1 MTRCLSQ
8 TSAFSI
14 TPTTVFFAGLI
25 FLFTILFHT
34 NTVHAQGLPP
44 AAPSSGPPKPYEPPS
59 LLSGGAFTSIE
70 GRFTISLPQQGHGF
84 SQLTIPTPFGIARG
98 DSYQWRMKEAG
109 FVVGHADAPVP
120 VDSPEQTQKVF
131 ESLHEQIKRL
141 ANANNG
147 AMREDKQIQLGKYP
161 GIEQR
166 VDLFSAF
173 IVQRTYVVSR
183 RLYQAVMVIKT
194 EQREFESAATKVLD
208 SFKVLEDSDVSAK
221 LAEEAKKAEP
231 TPLPQQP
238 VAQRAGT
245 DAADN
250 GMHGQVKTVL
260 EESQDLS
267 GTWSV
272 QTKKRDSFVQYN
284 QQGNRVRQ
292 ESYDYKGNLDEITV
306 YGYID
311 RGNLPD
317 IMANF
322 DFSDPDMP
330 NSKRTS
336 TIVPQQALFLM
347 NSPMSIDVARRI
359 NARSDVAD
367 APDNLS
373 RIFAIYRVIFQ
384 RTPKPAEIQL
394 ALSFVGTEAKNQPEA
409 DEFQTEGS
417 QQKTERRRAALRMKQ
432 QQNRQAAIRP
442 IQNEGERV
450 ERKPLTP
457 WETYTQALLLSNEAA
472 YVN

>member
-1 MTRCLSQ
+1 MTRCSSQ

-34 NTVHAQGLPP
+34 NTVHAQQPPPP

-98 DSYQWRMKEAG
+98 DSYQWRMKEAA

-120 VDSPEQTQKVF
+120 VDSPEQAQKIF
-131 ESLHEQIKRL
+131 ESLHEQIKKL

-173 IVQRTYVVSR
+173 VVQRTYVVSR

-208 SFKVLEDSDVSAK
+208 SFKVLEESDVSAK

-238 VAQRAGT
+238 VAQRSGT
-245 DAADN
+245 DATDD

-284 QQGNRVRQ
+284 EQGNRVRQ

-311 RGNLPD
+311 RSRVS
-317 IMANF
+317 
-322 DFSDPDMP
+322 DFKMIDKEYNPPPGVIVAPPGAVVKKSDPRYQTKFEFKYDEQKRLIEHRWFHSNGELFLRYVYKYNGAQLEELVYSKDGSLNQRYVSKLDGKGNEIERISFDTRDNKP
-330 NSKRTS
+330 GAAYSFVYEFDAHGNWTKRTAS
-336 TIVPQQALFLM
+336 KEGRPQYVDFRTI
-347 NSPMSIDVARRI
+347 
-359 NARSDVAD
+359 
-367 APDNLS
+367 
-373 RIFAIYRVIFQ
+373 
-384 RTPKPAEIQL
+384 
-394 ALSFVGTEAKNQPEA
+394 
-409 DEFQTEGS
+409 
-417 QQKTERRRAALRMKQ
+417 
-432 QQNRQAAIRP
+432 
-442 IQNEGERV
+442 
-450 ERKPLTP
+450 
-457 WETYTQALLLSNEAA
+457 TYW
-472 YVN
+472 

>member
-34 NTVHAQGLPP
+34 NTVHAQQPPPP

-59 LLSGGAFTSIE
+59 LLSGGGFTSIE

-98 DSYQWRMKEAG
+98 DSYQWRMKEAA

-120 VDSPEQTQKVF
+120 VDSPEQAQKIF
-131 ESLHEQIKRL
+131 ESLHEQIKKL

-173 IVQRTYVVSR
+173 VVQRTYVVSR

-208 SFKVLEDSDVSAK
+208 SFKVLEESDVSAK

-238 VAQRAGT
+238 VAQRSGT
-245 DAADN
+245 DATDD

-284 QQGNRVRQ
+284 EQGNRVRR

-311 RGNLPD
+311 GSRVSDFNMISKEYNPPP
-317 IMANF
+317 IVIANAPGAVVKK
-322 DFSDPDMP
+322 SDPRYQTKFEFKYDEQKRLIEHRWLHSNGELFLRYVYKYNGAQLEELVYSQDGSLNQRYVSKLDGKGNEIERISFDTRDNKP
-330 NSKRTS
+330 GAPYSFVYEFDAHGNWTKRTAS
-336 TIVPQQALFLM
+336 KEGRPQYVDFRTI
-347 NSPMSIDVARRI
+347 
-359 NARSDVAD
+359 
-367 APDNLS
+367 
-373 RIFAIYRVIFQ
+373 
-384 RTPKPAEIQL
+384 
-394 ALSFVGTEAKNQPEA
+394 
-409 DEFQTEGS
+409 
-417 QQKTERRRAALRMKQ
+417 
-432 QQNRQAAIRP
+432 
-442 IQNEGERV
+442 
-450 ERKPLTP
+450 
-457 WETYTQALLLSNEAA
+457 TYW
-472 YVN
+472 